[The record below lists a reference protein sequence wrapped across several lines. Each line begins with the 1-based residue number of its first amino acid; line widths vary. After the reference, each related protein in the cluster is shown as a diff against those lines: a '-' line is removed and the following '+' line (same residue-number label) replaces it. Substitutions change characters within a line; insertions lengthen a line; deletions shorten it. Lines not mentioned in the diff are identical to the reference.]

1 MLLRVYAVCSRYLTL
16 DERLRTAIAWP
27 CCGAIRNHIIA
38 TVTEFLLLF
47 TLLLIVC
54 VVSDRALMR
63 EARGEIAPRRGRKSV
78 MGGRR
83 RKMSNLAEEMNGQE
97 KK

>member
-1 MLLRVYAVCSRYLTL
+1 MLLRVYAVCPRYLTL
-16 DERLRTAIAWP
+16 DERLRTATAWP
-27 CCGAIRNHIIA
+27 CCGAIKNHIA

-63 EARGEIAPRRGRKSV
+63 EAREEIAPRRGRKSV
-78 MGGRR
+78 MGG
-83 RKMSNLAEEMNGQE
+83 
-97 KK
+97 